1 MIHSRLLEHCLSNN
15 ILSERQA
22 AYVKGDSTTNQ
33 LLYIVHQIRSA
44 WGKSN
49 ILEAIFLDIEGAFDK
64 IWHKGLIA
72 KLNQICI
79 EGKLLKTFQS
89 YLTNRKQIVVID
101 GHKSNI
107 ENITAG
113 CPQGSK
119 LGPILFLIFINDIQK
134 DIESEILLFAD
145 DTSLLASGKDPAE
158 TTSILNR
165 DLSKIESWASTW
177 KVKFSAKKN

>member
-1 MIHSRLLEHCLSNN
+1 MYGTIQYVNYTSNYYYFELSYALIVTHKKYVYYTFSNN
-15 ILSERQA
+15 KKFAL
-22 AYVKGDSTTNQ
+22 
-33 LLYIVHQIRSA
+33 
-44 WGKSN
+44 
-49 ILEAIFLDIEGAFDK
+49 
-64 IWHKGLIA
+64 
-72 KLNQICI
+72 
-79 EGKLLKTFQS
+79 S

-134 DIESEILLFAD
+134 DKESEILLFAD

-165 DLSKIESWASTW
+165 YLSKI
-177 KVKFSAKKN
+177 